1 MVEPKDL
8 SWAAEKA
15 EQLAVSRAG
24 RLVGASVVLT
34 AEMMVV
40 HWAERSAALK
50 AASSVALLV
59 VLTAVRSVVSTAG
72 NWEQH

>member
-8 SWAAEKA
+8 SWVAEKA

-40 HWAERSAALK
+40 HWAERLVVLK

-72 NWEQH
+72 SWEQH